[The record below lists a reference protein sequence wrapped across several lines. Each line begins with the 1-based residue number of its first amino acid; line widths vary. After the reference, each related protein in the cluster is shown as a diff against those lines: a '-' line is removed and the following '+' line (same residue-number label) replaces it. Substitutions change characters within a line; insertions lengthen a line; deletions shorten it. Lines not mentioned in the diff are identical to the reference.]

1 MKLIISFL
9 LFSCLYAKT
18 QSIVVSDKV
27 PLVILSNL
35 INYSARTAPL
45 SEFYKKPLLLSFWS
59 TTCEVSTEY
68 LLHLDSLKKV
78 IRDSVE
84 FLIVTTEAEEKLN
97 MVLNNGRLA
106 NIDFVFSVQ
115 DTLLKKVFPFRTV
128 PHVCWINTEG
138 KVEAITGHKEVT
150 KENLV
155 DFIDSHL
162 KVQTVKADEMTNDV
176 FFSLSPLIVNE
187 YKKNKNR
194 LLAYSYLGNYSPE
207 ILSMKM
213 VALYDSA
220 DKTTRIK
227 IINSTVGSLYK
238 CVFNQYRGFHFS
250 RILNEDGSV
259 FNDTDSEYYC
269 YDLLI
274 KDTSSFKAYR
284 YMQQDLDRYF
294 GFKSSFIKRKIK
306 VWVLKSLEL
315 ENIHFN
321 KKEKSELYES
331 SGALIARSVSMANIL
346 DYLNGG
352 KYFDCPIMD
361 ETKYS
366 GKINLEMP
374 INTRDHH
381 VINKELAKFGL
392 KIKVED
398 RWMDVIV
405 LKKTY

>member
-138 KVEAITGHKEVT
+138 KGR
-150 KENLV
+150 
-155 DFIDSHL
+155 F
-162 KVQTVKADEMTNDV
+162 
-176 FFSLSPLIVNE
+176 
-187 YKKNKNR
+187 
-194 LLAYSYLGNYSPE
+194 
-207 ILSMKM
+207 
-213 VALYDSA
+213 
-220 DKTTRIK
+220 
-227 IINSTVGSLYK
+227 
-238 CVFNQYRGFHFS
+238 YR
-250 RILNEDGSV
+250 
-259 FNDTDSEYYC
+259 
-269 YDLLI
+269 
-274 KDTSSFKAYR
+274 
-284 YMQQDLDRYF
+284 
-294 GFKSSFIKRKIK
+294 
-306 VWVLKSLEL
+306 
-315 ENIHFN
+315 
-321 KKEKSELYES
+321 
-331 SGALIARSVSMANIL
+331 
-346 DYLNGG
+346 
-352 KYFDCPIMD
+352 
-361 ETKYS
+361 
-366 GKINLEMP
+366 
-374 INTRDHH
+374 
-381 VINKELAKFGL
+381 
-392 KIKVED
+392 
-398 RWMDVIV
+398 
-405 LKKTY
+405 